1 MDEIDKLGS
10 DFRGDPS
17 SALLEVL
24 DPEQNNSF
32 SDHYLNVP
40 FDLSN
45 VMFIT
50 TANLL
55 DPVPSALRDRMEVIY
70 LSGYTHEEKLMIAHR
85 YLIPRQMEEHGI
97 SEKHLSIS
105 DSAILNMITYYTQE
119 AGLRNLEREIASLC
133 RKIAK
138 HIAEGKEKKY
148 LIHAKNLHKFLGAP
162 KYLPEVEVGEDQV
175 GVATGLAWTQSG
187 GEIIFIEATK
197 MKGKGNLVL
206 TGHLGD
212 VMKESAH
219 AAMSFIRSRAQ
230 LLGIK
235 ENIFSQHDIHV
246 HIPAGAIPK
255 DGPSA
260 GITMATCLASIFTD
274 RPIKKNLAM
283 TGEVTLRGRVLPIG
297 GLREKALAAM
307 RAGIQ
312 QVIIP
317 KKNEKDLLELPP
329 KVKKSLEF
337 MPVAEMDEV
346 LEIALLP
353 RRKSKSRKA
362 GSSRKKPAAKK

>member
-1 MDEIDKLGS
+1 MPEDCKTYS
-10 DFRGDPS
+10 RG
-17 SALLEVL
+17 
-24 DPEQNNSF
+24 
-32 SDHYLNVP
+32 
-40 FDLSN
+40 
-45 VMFIT
+45 
-50 TANLL
+50 
-55 DPVPSALRDRMEVIY
+55 
-70 LSGYTHEEKLMIAHR
+70 
-85 YLIPRQMEEHGI
+85 
-97 SEKHLSIS
+97 
-105 DSAILNMITYYTQE
+105 
-119 AGLRNLEREIASLC
+119 ER
-133 RKIAK
+133 
-138 HIAEGKEKKY
+138 KKY